1 MADSTITVQAPGKLI
16 LLGEYVVLEDAPALV
31 TAVNKYCTVR
41 LEPRYDSVFHFE
53 APNLELPGIQF
64 VLDDEGQSHVV
75 GRQDPAVYKK
85 LGFVFS
91 ILNYVTLR
99 SDRPI
104 PGAEIT
110 VDTTD
115 FYHITNGDKFGLGSS
130 AALTVALL
138 KALNEHMGQND
149 WLQNLYFEA
158 LQAHRIAQ
166 GKLGSGVDIAASATG
181 GILRYRMPS
190 SKDDLAGAIQ
200 PMSWPEDLSMI
211 PIWTGS
217 SASTRDLVNKVKQF
231 REAAPRAYDRISDR
245 MHWLSEQGCEAFES
259 GDGPAFMEI
268 VKAFAHQ
275 EQILGTSSGAPIV
288 SEVHEH
294 ITRLVANAGGVY
306 KPSGAGGGDIGIAFC
321 DQEDIREEILQT
333 IQASSFEVL
342 DLAVQPEGVKST
354 QTYEVS

>member
-1 MADSTITVQAPGKLI
+1 MAESTITVQAPGKLI

-31 TAVNKYCTVR
+31 AAVNKHCTVR

-64 VLDDEGQSHVV
+64 VLDDEGHSHVV
-75 GRQDPAVYKK
+75 GRQDPAVYNK

-99 SDRPI
+99 SDQPI

-115 FYHITNGDKFGLGSS
+115 FYHPISADKFGLGSS
-130 AALTVALL
+130 AALTVGLL

-149 WLQNLYFEA
+149 WMQNLYFEA

-166 GKLGSGVDIAASATG
+166 GKLGSGVDIAASVTG
-181 GILRYRMPS
+181 GVLRYRMPS
-190 SKDDLAGAIQ
+190 TKDDVGEAIQ
-200 PMSWPEDLSMI
+200 PMSWSKDLHMI

-217 SASTRDLVNKVKQF
+217 SASTRNLVNKVKRF
-231 REAAPRAYDRISDR
+231 REAAPNAYTRISDR
-245 MHWLSEQGCEAFES
+245 MHLLSEQGCEAFGS
-259 GDGPAFMEI
+259 GNLDVFMDI
-268 VKAFAHQ
+268 VGQFAEQ
-275 EQILGTSSGAPIV
+275 EKILGTSSGAPIV
-288 SEVHEH
+288 SEVHER

-306 KPSGAGGGDIGIAFC
+306 KPSGAGGGDIGVAFC
-321 DQEDIREEILQT
+321 DRQDIKLEILHT
-333 IQASSFEVL
+333 IQESSFEVL
-342 DLAVQPEGVKST
+342 DLTVQPEGVKST